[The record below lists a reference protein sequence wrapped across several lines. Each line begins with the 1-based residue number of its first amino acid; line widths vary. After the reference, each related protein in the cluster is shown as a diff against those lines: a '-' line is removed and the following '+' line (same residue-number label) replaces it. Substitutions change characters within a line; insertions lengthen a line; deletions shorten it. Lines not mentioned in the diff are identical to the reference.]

1 MQMSQTLQSV
11 YSVYGDDPNLAEL
24 VEIFV
29 SELPRRVETLQ
40 SHAEVEDWESF
51 ARVAHQING
60 NASSYGFPQL
70 STLAARIEY
79 ACRGSNSTKAILQS
93 LDNFI
98 EYCEQI
104 RAGVPGKRIA

>member
-1 MQMSQTLQSV
+1 MQMTQTLQPI
-11 YSVYGDDPNLAEL
+11 YSVYGDNPNLAEL

-40 SHAEVEDWESF
+40 SHAEVEDWESLS
-51 ARVAHQING
+51 RVAHQLNG

-79 ACRGSNSTKAILQS
+79 ACRGMNCSDEILQS
-93 LDNFI
+93 LENFV
-98 EYCEQI
+98 EQCEKV
-104 RAGVPGKRIA
+104 RAGAAA

>member
-1 MQMSQTLQSV
+1 MQMSQTLQRV

-24 VEIFV
+24 VDIFV

-40 SHAEVEDWESF
+40 SHAEVEDWESLS
-51 ARVAHQING
+51 RVAHQING

-70 STLAARIEY
+70 STLAGRIEY
-79 ACRGSNSTKAILQS
+79 ACRGTNPTDMIMQS

-98 EYCEQI
+98 EYCEHI
-104 RAGVPGKRIA
+104 RAGSPV